1 MTSGDDSIEP
11 TSVEGPSDADNAIEP
26 PASKEAGT
34 TRRDALLKA
43 AAASSVAAAVWAAP
57 RVDGLSLR
65 PDYASAGTVRGTFS
79 FSRNAN
85 ENAAVPYAVPVAGG
99 GNETIVATYAHT
111 PGTGTG
117 NINVSFASMDQ
128 PFNSNCKVIGATGGG
143 GGETNCFAISNTGN
157 IRPTVNSNTSVSW
170 DHYNPWWG
178 NTNQAALNNVTFT
191 IQC

>member
-1 MTSGDDSIEP
+1 M
-11 TSVEGPSDADNAIEP
+11 
-26 PASKEAGT
+26 
-34 TRRDALLKA
+34 
-43 AAASSVAAAVWAAP
+43 
-57 RVDGLSLR
+57 DGLSLR

-143 GGETNCFAISNTGN
+143 GGATNCFAASNTGN